1 MADHARL
8 SASGSKRWL
17 TCTPSARLEE
27 KFEDSTSSYAEEG
40 TQAHRLA
47 EMKAR
52 HNLLRCI
59 VRSDLDETIA
69 QIKPDPEMDEVTDQ
83 YVDILAERL
92 AEAKS
97 KTKDAELLLEQRLDF
112 SHIVPEGFGTGD
124 AIILADGTLEVI
136 DLKYGKG
143 IPVSAYDNPQAR
155 LYALGALNKFGHLYD
170 IHTIRS
176 TIVQPRI
183 DNISTEEISVED
195 LEKWGEEYVKPRA
208 ILADQGKGEYV
219 TGEHCRFCKAKA
231 ICRARAEEALSI
243 VKHEFQQPPVLSD
256 EEIPQILDILD
267 KAEAWI
273 KDIRDYAYQKALSG
287 VRWDGWK
294 LVEGRSN
301 RTYIDETL
309 VAEKLID
316 SGMLPATIY
325 DMKLKGITAMEKIL
339 GKKKFEEQLSS
350 LVIKPSGKP
359 TLVPE
364 SDRREELNSV
374 TNDFQMEEK
383 TYE

>member
-1 MADHARL
+1 MADHAKL
-8 SASGSKRWL
+8 SASSAKMWL
-17 TCTPSARLEE
+17 TCTPSANLEE
-27 KFEDSTSSYAEEG
+27 QFKDSTNIYAEEG
-40 TQAHRLA
+40 TQAHSLA

-52 HNLLRCI
+52 HNILRCV
-59 VRSDLDETIA
+59 VRSDLDAVIA
-69 QIKPDPEMDEVTDQ
+69 KIKPDHEMDEVTDQ
-83 YVDILAERL
+83 YIDILSERL

-97 KTKDAELLLEQRLDF
+97 QTKDAELLLEQRLDF

-124 AIILADGTLEVI
+124 AIILADGVLEVV

-143 IPVSAYDNPQAR
+143 IPVSAIENPQAR

-208 ILADQGKGEYV
+208 IMADQGKGEYV

-231 ICRARAEEALSI
+231 ICRARAEEALTI
-243 VKHEFQQPPVLSD
+243 VKHEFQLPPVLSD
-256 EEIPQILDILD
+256 DEIPEILDILD

-273 KDIRDYAYQKALSG
+273 KDIRDYAYTKALSG
-287 VRWDGWK
+287 MRWDGWK

-316 SGMLPATIY
+316 SGMLPESIY

-374 TNDFQMEEK
+374 SHDFKLEES

>member
-8 SASGSKRWL
+8 SASGAKRWL

-59 VRSDLDETIA
+59 ARSDLDETIA

-83 YVDILAERL
+83 YIDILAERL

-97 KTKDAELLLEQRLDF
+97 QTKDAELLLEQRLDF

-155 LYALGALNKFGHLYD
+155 LYAIGALNKFGHLYD

-195 LEKWGEEYVKPRA
+195 LEKWGEDYVKPRA

-231 ICRARAEEALSI
+231 VCRARAEEALSI

-256 EEIPQILDILD
+256 DEIPQILDILD

-273 KDIRDYAYQKALSG
+273 KDIRDYAYQKALG
-287 VRWDGWK
+287 GMRWDGWK

-301 RTYIDETL
+301 RTYIDDTL

-316 SGMLPATIY
+316 SGMLPETIY

-339 GKKKFEEQLSS
+339 GKTKFQEQLSS
-350 LVIKPSGKP
+350 LVIKPAGKP

-364 SDRREELNSV
+364 NDKREEINSV
-374 TNDFQMEEK
+374 QHDFKMEES